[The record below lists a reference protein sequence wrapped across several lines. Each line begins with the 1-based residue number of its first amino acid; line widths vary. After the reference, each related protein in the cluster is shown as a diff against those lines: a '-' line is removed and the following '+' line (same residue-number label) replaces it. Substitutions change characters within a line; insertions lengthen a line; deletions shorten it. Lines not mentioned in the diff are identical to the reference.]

1 MLLTILKIHSSFCL
15 ILKEE
20 REKLFKNRSVKMN
33 RVNESV
39 VTIEKEKI
47 LDLICKMN

>member
-1 MLLTILKIHSSFCL
+1 MFLTILQIQSSFCL

-20 REKLFKNRSVKMN
+20 REKLFKIRSVKMN

-39 VTIEKEKI
+39 VTIKKEKI
-47 LDLICKMN
+47 LDIICKEN